1 MKKLALALAASL
13 MLTLPMSAQAKAAAP
28 VEKKTLSA
36 EEAIVSVKSY
46 GFVDL
51 EGAKLSHIILEYADD
66 IDAASVSLDDYS
78 VMDYVR
84 FEEEANGYEN
94 TIEVDY
100 DDVQGNEGLPVNV
113 YVNNEATPSEEGGV
127 ETGKYVVLEVNTDY
141 MLSGQNLVYTAS
153 MMAGVTQVGI
163 VSGEAIEVTPS
174 ENEIGNYTVEQY
186 EISNAWGTRMV
197 TDIATEKENII
208 LPEFGPGS
216 GWTLN
221 YIGDGAFQA
230 THCYSE
236 YTGQYVDFELPYSI
250 FMPSQ
255 EILDANKGHV
265 AIVVHMEHAGSND
278 TDPMAAITSSKAA
291 VKLSSEAVQSN
302 GPAIIVVPQIEEDR
316 RSTDDYDASSEA
328 NTAVWELLD
337 YLLEEY
343 KDYIDTNRIYGTGQ
357 SMGGMTILNM
367 AAQRDNFFGGIAVI
381 GAQWSTNYSKEF
393 QHNNA
398 PIRTPENDPI
408 SFNGFGLDAENF
420 QNWYYMVS
428 DDNIMVHTCA
438 GDPMATGEW
447 AYLAEYFE
455 MAGGYVAQDEWDP
468 YSSLDEQYAKDV
480 ALTEGDHS
488 APGTGI
494 FWGRFDRGSHMSTWK
509 YGYQLDYPLEWLFAQ
524 TRETEEA
531 RGKLEQLKND
541 WLGRDENGNILEG
554 SGTTGL
560 NAAQYTPGGPN
571 PAYAEGWTPVSAT
584 QALIDALPEEIT
596 EKDQRNLNAAK
607 GAYNNLSDAEKAEIT
622 GAEKLE
628 QTK

>member
-1 MKKLALALAASL
+1 MKKITFLLALILLFALPL
-13 MLTLPMSAQAKAAAP
+13 SAVAGADTA
-28 VEKKTLSA
+28 EKKTLSA
-36 EEAIVSVKSY
+36 EDAIVNVYSY

-51 EGAKLSHIILEYADD
+51 EGAKLSHIILEYAEEL
-66 IDAASVSLDDYS
+66 DASSVSPDDYT
-78 VMDYVR
+78 VMDYVIV
-84 FEEEANGYEN
+84 EETSNGYEK
-94 TIEVDY
+94 TIEIDY
-100 DDVQGNEGLPVNV
+100 DDVPGNEGQIVKA
-113 YVNNEATPSEEGGV
+113 YVNNAPVPSEEGGV
-127 ETGKYVVLEVNTDY
+127 EAGRYVILEVNTAY

-153 MMAGVTQVGI
+153 MMAGVTQTGT
-163 VSGEAIEVTPS
+163 VSGEAVEVLPS
-174 ENEIGNYTVEQY
+174 ENEIGNYTISQY
-186 EISNAWGTRMV
+186 EMTNNWGTRTV
-197 TDIATEKENII
+197 TDIVTEKANIL
-208 LPEFGPGS
+208 LPEFGEGS

-221 YIGDGAFQA
+221 YIGEGAFPA

-236 YTGQYVDFELPYSI
+236 YTGEYVDFELPYSI
-250 FMPSQ
+250 YLPEQ
-255 EILDANKGHV
+255 EILDANKGNV

-291 VKLSSEAVQSN
+291 IKLSSAEVQGR
-302 GPAIIVVPQIEEDR
+302 GPAIIVVPQIEESR

-367 AAQRDNFFGGIAVI
+367 ASQRDNFFGGIAVI

-393 QHNNA
+393 QHNNS
-398 PIRTPENDPI
+398 PIRSPENDPV

-447 AYLAEYFE
+447 AALAEYFE
-455 MAGGYVAQDEWDP
+455 AAGGAVAQDEWDP
-468 YSSLDEQYAKDV
+468 YISLDEQYQKDM
-480 ALTEGDHS
+480 ALTEGDHT

-494 FWGRFDRGSHMSTWK
+494 FWGRFTRGNHMSTWK

-524 TRETEEA
+524 TREAETA

-541 WLGRDENGNILEG
+541 WLGRDENGNILAG

-571 PAYAEGWTPVSAT
+571 PAYTEGWTPVSAT

-596 EKDQRNLNAAK
+596 EKDQRSLNTAK
-607 GAYNNLSDAEKAEIT
+607 ATYNSLSEEEKAEIT
-622 GAEKLE
+622 GAEKLG
-628 QTK
+628 